1 MNIRR
6 IVKSRNFINAF
17 LVSALIGG
25 IIYIAAF
32 IL

>member
-1 MNIRR
+1 MNIER
-6 IVKSRNFINAF
+6 IVNSNPFISAF
-17 LVSALIGG
+17 LVGALIGG

>member
-1 MNIRR
+1 MDIKR
-6 IVKSRNFINAF
+6 IVNSSPFISAF
-17 LVSALIGG
+17 LVGALIGG